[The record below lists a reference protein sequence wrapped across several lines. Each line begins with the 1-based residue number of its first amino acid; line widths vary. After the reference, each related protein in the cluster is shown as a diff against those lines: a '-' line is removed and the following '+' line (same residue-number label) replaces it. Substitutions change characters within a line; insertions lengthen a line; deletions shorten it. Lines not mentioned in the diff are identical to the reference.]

1 MASSLLQLSPY
12 LLPLAGTALSIPFF
26 GGQKEDD
33 FTGTF
38 KNNTVGGIN
47 FGNQANTSSGFSLPE
62 NYFKLPSK
70 SDFQGLLNI
79 MSGDTKALDFLKPG
93 NLKTNK
99 KYEINKRI
107 NSPTDFGDAMD
118 GGGSLPYGSG
128 IVANTPIYGKSPD
141 FGDAM
146 EGGGSLPYGSGI
158 ILGPDG
164 NPYVKGKEKGSE
176 GSVSATGST
185 SSTTFDNT
193 DISSN
198 NNNNNNKKDDN
209 NYNKLLLGSFLI
221 NPAFEGG
228 KYLLNKAKDMFSKKD
243 DEDDED
249 DSKSDFEDITGI
261 TYKDAMDMQRKR
273 ENELMNK
280 RALLGGIND
289 AGQYAYLGGQAQTE
303 AAKNIGRNTQDML
316 RSMAYGQAAMSKAL
330 AGASNLKALD
340 RKYFS

>member
-79 MSGDTKALDFLKPG
+79 MSGDPKALDFLKPG

-99 KYEINKRI
+99 KYEINRRI
-107 NSPTDFGDAMD
+107 NRPTDFGDAMD
-118 GGGSLPYGSG
+118 
-128 IVANTPIYGKSPD
+128 
-141 FGDAM
+141 
-146 EGGGSLPYGSGI
+146 GGGSLPYGSGI

-185 SSTTFDNT
+185 SATTFDNT
-193 DISSN
+193 DISSTTPPN
-198 NNNNNNKKDDN
+198 NNDNKNKNNITKQIGTGLLAGGAFSLGSLLTDKITDAFNNKNNKK
-209 NYNKLLLGSFLI
+209 
-221 NPAFEGG
+221 
-228 KYLLNKAKDMFSKKD
+228 KD
-243 DEDDED
+243 DG
-249 DSKSDFEDITGI
+249 KSDFEDITGI
-261 TYKDAMDMQRKR
+261 TYKDAMDMQRDR
-273 ENELMNK
+273 ENELINQQ
-280 RALLGGIND
+280 ALMGGIND
-289 AGQYAYLGGQAQTE
+289 AGQYAYLGGRAQTE

-316 RSMAYGQAAMSKAL
+316 RSMAYGQAAFANTI
-330 AGASNLKALD
+330 AGASKTTPLA